1 MAHRTRDRRLI
12 EITHPV
18 TGKVIPV
25 HTPAGTIPAVA
36 LVRAFKE
43 GRTIQPDG
51 SVRFSSKLVQA
62 VLEPYSEELKQA
74 AEIQRQRDCV
84 NWRHWEEQGLAD
96 NKWIQFRRVMNKLM
110 DAYAFSPASS
120 EFSD

>member
-1 MAHRTRDRRLI
+1 MAHRTRDRRRI

-25 HTPAGTIPAVA
+25 RTPAGTIPAVA

-43 GRTIQPDG
+43 ARTIQPDG
-51 SVRFSSKLVQA
+51 SVRFSSKPVQA

-74 AEIQRQRDCV
+74 AEIQRQRERV
-84 NWRHWEEQGLAD
+84 NWRYWEEQGLAD
-96 NKWIQFRRVMNKLM
+96 NGWIQFRRVLSKLI
-110 DAYAFSPASS
+110 DAYALSPASS
-120 EFSD
+120 